1 MGDTD
6 DDQSDGPPQDGPEV
20 YDELTEEG
28 EIVHVEPE
36 RSPLVL
42 ELEAAGLI
50 SEDLLVAELV
60 ATDGGSY
67 DLSEMQLHEVFA
79 VLDLV
84 SSEGIRAAVDR
95 EGTLVVHYNDE
106 GRMDQVLEQFYGAEP
121 EPGDQVR
128 SPETEELEAW
138 ADRMADEQPIGGT
151 GRGFA
156 VPVALGVVVV
166 VAVILLLALA

>member
-1 MGDTD
+1 M
-6 DDQSDGPPQDGPEV
+6 

-67 DLSEMQLHEVFA
+67 DLGEMQLDEVFL

-84 SSEGIRAAVDR
+84 SSEGLRAAVDR

-106 GRMDQVLEQFYGAEP
+106 GRMDEVLEQFYGAEP
-121 EPGDQVR
+121 ESGDQVR
-128 SPETEELEAW
+128 SPETEELDAW
-138 ADRMADEQPIGGT
+138 ADRMVAQQPIRAT

-156 VPVALGVVVV
+156 LLIALGVVAVLT
-166 VAVILLLALA
+166 VILLVALA